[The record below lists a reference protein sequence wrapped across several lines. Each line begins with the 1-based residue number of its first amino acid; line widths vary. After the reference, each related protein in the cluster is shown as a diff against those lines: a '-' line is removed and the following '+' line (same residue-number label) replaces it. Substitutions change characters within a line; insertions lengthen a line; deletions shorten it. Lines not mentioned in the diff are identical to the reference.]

1 MISFQPSEIEGT
13 LRNDG
18 RSVHHRNE
26 AEKAIA
32 RLEARLG
39 ETKQLLQRFLDCA
52 RDDNEI
58 EQAGGS

>member
-1 MISFQPSEIEGT
+1 MEPSEIYET

-39 ETKQLLQRFLDCA
+39 ETRQLLQRSIDCA
-52 RDDNEI
+52 VDDSEI
-58 EQAGGS
+58 EHTGGS